1 MKKNEKRDTRKNV
14 ETEEKKKGT
23 NRRNGELKKC
33 KMTNKRTKERRN
45 EQMKRLRDPAKISGF
60 RQRLKVSTNVTERC

>member
-33 KMTNKRTKERRN
+33 KMTNKRKKE
-45 EQMKRLRDPAKISGF
+45 
-60 RQRLKVSTNVTERC
+60 